1 MELSRCSYLILGIL
15 KANEMTNK
23 VRGFTIDEIMT
34 REGTSKR
41 TTIHKKG
48 VLSQGG
54 NPRALTSKRTTI
66 HKKVKELQKYGYVD
80 EAAKAARAKTYYITE
95 TGISLLPKKRLVEDL
110 KNE

>member
-15 KANEMTNK
+15 KANEMTNR

-41 TTIHKKG
+41 TTIHKK
-48 VLSQGG
+48 
-54 NPRALTSKRTTI
+54 
-66 HKKVKELQKYGYVD
+66 VKELQKYEYVD

>member
-41 TTIHKKG
+41 TTIHK
-48 VLSQGG
+48 
-54 NPRALTSKRTTI
+54 R
-66 HKKVKELQKYGYVD
+66 
-80 EAAKAARAKTYYITE
+80 
-95 TGISLLPKKRLVEDL
+95 
-110 KNE
+110 